1 MYLKIDINEAELEML
16 LNALQT
22 QQRKW
27 LGVSKRHVLG
37 YGTKKEEEKKRMAA
51 IKAEEYRELE
61 SKIAEAVL

>member
-27 LGVSKRHVLG
+27 LGVSKRPVLS
-37 YGTKKEEEKKRMAA
+37 YGTNKEEEKKRLAA